1 MEKGEAA
8 WRADMTAKVAK
19 LFAAEIAAHF
29 EVEEAILFPEMER
42 LLGPLELVTKLRE
55 EHQTLRGLVKRLS
68 ESLNRLHEPGGLR
81 DLSTLDEFS
90 GLLEAHVRREERQL
104 FPAFEKK
111 IPADVAARLGREI
124 EARLVKAC
132 PRG

>member
-8 WRADMTAKVAK
+8 WLVEIAAKVAR

-42 LLGPLELVTKLRE
+42 LLGPLELVTELRE
-55 EHQTLRGLVKRLS
+55 EHQALRGLVKRLS
-68 ESLNRLHEPGGLR
+68 ENLNREHEPGGLR

-90 GLLEAHVRREERQL
+90 DLLEAHVRREERQL

-124 EARLVKAC
+124 EARLVKVC

>member
-1 MEKGEAA
+1 MEKGEGA

-55 EHQTLRGLVKRLS
+55 EHQTLRELVKRLS
-68 ESLNRLHEPGGLR
+68 ENLNREHEPGGLR

-90 GLLEAHVRREERQL
+90 DLLEAHVRREERQL